1 MGASLTCFCLPL
13 VCTYGRAPFFPPTLA
28 YSWYGFALVGISIG
42 YGCSRFRVV
51 NGLEWRMRIQHAYI
65 YGIQKQNI
73 RLENQTVIEKEIWKV
88 HKAEGEKGFRILKY
102 TRNNTRDTW
111 LQGTQS
117 ADNVEGAQGG
127 DSWLTTMSYLPSWGT
142 SPSLSSSD
150 MVTVCELG
158 TILQLSSSQLWS
170 HKASMRLS
178 WSSAFVGLEWLRL
191 LA

>member
-51 NGLEWRMRIQHAYI
+51 NGLEWRMRIQHAYT

-88 HKAEGEKGFRILKY
+88 HKAEGEKGSGYLSTLATIHETPGSKAPSPQTTLKEHRAA
-102 TRNNTRDTW
+102 T
-111 LQGTQS
+111 
-117 ADNVEGAQGG
+117 
-127 DSWLTTMSYLPSWGT
+127 
-142 SPSLSSSD
+142 
-150 MVTVCELG
+150 
-158 TILQLSSSQLWS
+158 
-170 HKASMRLS
+170 
-178 WSSAFVGLEWLRL
+178 VGLRPCPTCHLGAPPRASAPATW
-191 LA
+191 